1 MNARSDTTP
10 DTAQTNAAVTGVKKT
25 GPMIITILVIVLI
38 VLHQDNWFWNSKT
51 LVFGMLPI
59 TLFYHL
65 CISIAASCV
74 WFLATKIA
82 WPVETIEQV
91 KAVTSSDKLEET
103 H

>member
-1 MNARSDTTP
+1 MNAHTEKSSSGAKRI
-10 DTAQTNAAVTGVKKT
+10 
-25 GPMIITILVIVLI
+25 GPKIITILVIALI
-38 VLHQDNWFWNSKT
+38 VLHQDNWFWNSDT

-65 CISIAASCV
+65 CISIAASAV

-91 KAVTSSDKLEET
+91 KAVAGDDQPEET

>member
-1 MNARSDTTP
+1 
-10 DTAQTNAAVTGVKKT
+10 
-25 GPMIITILVIVLI
+25 MIITILVITLI
-38 VLHQDNWFWNSKT
+38 VLHQDNWFWNNDK

-91 KAVTSSDKLEET
+91 KAATGDDKRGET